1 MNPVR
6 LCMKFLVSDDDFDSR
21 RLVQK
26 ILYPFGY
33 VDVTTDGEEAV
44 AAFQTALRDNDP
56 YDLITLDIIM
66 PNADGQQALREIREI
81 EKERGI
87 PPEKVAKII
96 MISGLDDPQEA
107 HDAFFLGTATSY
119 IIKPIRR
126 QALLDEIRRL
136 GLPLKE
142 QET

>member
-1 MNPVR
+1 
-6 LCMKFLVSDDDFDSR
+6 MKFLVSDDDFDSR

-26 ILYPFGY
+26 ILHPYGY

-44 AAFQTALRDNDP
+44 AAFQTALSDEEP
-56 YDLITLDIIM
+56 YDLITLDILM

-87 PPEKVAKII
+87 LPENAVKII
-96 MISGLDDPQEA
+96 MLTGLDDSQEV

-126 QALLDEIRRL
+126 QILLDEIKRL
-136 GLPLKE
+136 GLLLEEGKD
-142 QET
+142 

>member
-1 MNPVR
+1 
-6 LCMKFLVSDDDFDSR
+6 MKFLVSDDDFDSR

-33 VDVTTDGEEAV
+33 VDVATDGEEAV
-44 AAFQTALRDNDP
+44 AAFQAALRDNDP

-81 EKERGI
+81 EKELEI
-87 PPEKVAKII
+87 PQEKAVKII
-96 MISGLDDPQEA
+96 MLTGLDDSQEV

-126 QALLDEIRRL
+126 QLLLDEIRRL
-136 GLPLKE
+136 GLHLKE
-142 QET
+142 KEA

>member
-1 MNPVR
+1 
-6 LCMKFLVSDDDFDSR
+6 MKFLVSDDDFDSR

-33 VDVTTDGEEAV
+33 VDVATDGEEAV
-44 AAFQTALRDNDP
+44 AAFQSALRDNDP

-87 PPEKVAKII
+87 SQEKAVKIV
-96 MISGLDDPQEA
+96 MLTGLDDSQEV

-126 QALLDEIRRL
+126 QVLLDEIRRL
-136 GLPLKE
+136 GLHLKE
-142 QET
+142 KEA